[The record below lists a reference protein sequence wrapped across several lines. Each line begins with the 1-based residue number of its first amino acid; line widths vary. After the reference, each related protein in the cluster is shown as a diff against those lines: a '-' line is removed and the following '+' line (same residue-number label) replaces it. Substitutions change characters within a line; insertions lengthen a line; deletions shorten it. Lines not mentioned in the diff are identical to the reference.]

1 MNNMNVELIDWIL
14 VIIGQ
19 ILVAIGVFCD
29 LIAAILIIRFP
40 NFYIRL
46 HALTIGSIGGAII
59 PAIGAALIASGS
71 PFLGTFRWFVA
82 GGALVTALF
91 IFILGGA
98 GAHAI
103 ARAAYRSKTVAY
115 QPCYVDQLAE
125 DKGEDKC

>member
-1 MNNMNVELIDWIL
+1 MNSMDVELINWIL
-14 VIIGQ
+14 VVIGQ
-19 ILVAIGVFCD
+19 ILVAIGVLCD
-29 LIAAILIIRFP
+29 LIAAILMIRFP

-59 PAIGAALIASGS
+59 PAIGAALIAFGS
-71 PFLGTFRWFVA
+71 PFLGMFRWFVA

-103 ARAAYRSKTVAY
+103 ARAAYKSKVVAY
-115 QPCYVDQLAE
+115 QPCYVNQLAE
-125 DKGEDKC
+125 DRGGDKC